1 MLKRSIFV
9 PLFLLFLMS
18 CGGSSTSQN
27 SPLAELISHRGLNE
41 NKLDGFQAAIVY
53 GYRFLEA
60 DVRIRE
66 GIPVLLHDDIECLD
80 CTNLVDLLVLAE
92 QKGVTLFLE
101 FKEFRAI
108 DESLNLINQFNVD
121 VVLISNDAD
130 DLIYINAI
138 SNYSLGYITLSDYDL
153 SSLPSIDYLL
163 IYYSQVNKCFE
174 GIKCVAWTIKKNKQF
189 NKVKYKVDYVIAD
202 LF

>member
-1 MLKRSIFV
+1 MLTRSIFV
-9 PLFLLFLMS
+9 PLFFLLLIS
-18 CGGSSTSQN
+18 CGESSTSKN
-27 SPLAELISHRGLNE
+27 LSLAELISHRGLNE

-60 DVRIRE
+60 DVRIRD
-66 GIPVLLHDDIECLD
+66 GIPILLHDDIECLD
-80 CTNLVDLLVLAE
+80 CSTLVDLLELAE
-92 QKGVTLFLE
+92 QEGVTLFLE

-108 DESLNLINQFNVD
+108 DESLKLINQFNVD

-130 DLIYINAI
+130 NLIYINSV

-153 SSLPSIDYLL
+153 TNLPSIDYLL
-163 IYYSQVNKCFE
+163 INHPHINKCLE
-174 GIKCVAWTIKKNKQF
+174 GIKCVAWTITKYKQY
-189 NKVKYKVDYVIAD
+189 NKVKHKVDYVIAD